1 MSDNDITTVKV
12 SRETWRALNSRKTP
26 GDSFDDII
34 QQLIDQEQDCSTD
47 ETNSASV

>member
-12 SRETWRALNSRKTP
+12 SRETWQDLNSRKTP

-34 QQLIDQEQDCSTD
+34 QQLIAQERDCSTD
-47 ETNSASV
+47 ETDSESA

>member
-12 SRETWRALNSRKTP
+12 SRETWQDLNSRKTP

-34 QQLIDQEQDCSTD
+34 RELIEQDQPCSAD